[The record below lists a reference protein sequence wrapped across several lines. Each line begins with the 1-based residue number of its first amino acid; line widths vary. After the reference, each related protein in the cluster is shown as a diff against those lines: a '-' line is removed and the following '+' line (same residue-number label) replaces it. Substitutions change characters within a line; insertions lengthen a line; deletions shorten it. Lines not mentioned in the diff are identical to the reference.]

1 MLDPSGIT
9 IFWLLQI
16 EGIYEDVYCFLNIR
30 GVRPRGSN
38 AYFYEQ
44 TVLATNYFDYMEH
57 QAAQNMHIT
66 VGSESEAPSCP
77 MSAEDIPWDL
87 VYIGPTVFDRW
98 TVSLQPVCNGLAAM
112 MATWGDNQIADYA
125 DNAEGH
131 TLAAGVIY
139 TINFTARAGDYIGR
153 VSIDVLNNTHLDVWV
168 TAYMGIYSADGTLR
182 TRATPIQFLETLDT
196 MVVVLVDHVIEVH
209 SDSLFY
215 LAVMFDHDYFVA
227 QGSGTGPSMT
237 YAGTDGLPA
246 TFKPDGVSRNP
257 PIVAYGCTTASHYMC
272 ASFQY
277 YQGDNFQPVAVEYL
291 YQGLLLV
298 GGANGTNSNGKW
310 QSVVNGVGH
319 LMTHVRIARYAK
331 NFATGWVDFL
341 LAQPGN
347 ATSNYIYTTSNSGA
361 TLDEVGLTFVTN
373 DDFGY
378 HFTLSYNST
387 LGRYVDSSDVQ
398 LGVEL
403 FPTVVI
409 AAVDMSVG
417 LPQCSFLSLPQYV
430 APESSLANSSV
441 CAAGSAPVVW
451 GSADPGSYFYRE
463 QGLFNNYYTDITLSP
478 FHTGPTYSNVT
489 QLALTLSHNANVFAH
504 IRMALYLN
512 NTLLACSAELTVDNP
527 LDVTLYFT
535 LNTTVTLYPASQYH
549 IAMWTD
555 VSLYMAAGWDYS
567 GLCYYGITYGY
578 DLQPWPQSIGSVE
591 AEYTNCHPIP
601 TAALGCAVPSGPPYV
616 PPVDPN
622 CPTCINC
629 TKPAE
634 DKEEGVSAGAAVV
647 IWLTSA
653 LGVFAAA
660 LLVMWLVSTGRCSR
674 VAGGALRSGQRG
686 DDVAADYAAMH

>member
-1 MLDPSGIT
+1 M
-9 IFWLLQI
+9 
-16 EGIYEDVYCFLNIR
+16 
-30 GVRPRGSN
+30 
-38 AYFYEQ
+38 
-44 TVLATNYFDYMEH
+44 
-57 QAAQNMHIT
+57 
-66 VGSESEAPSCP
+66 
-77 MSAEDIPWDL
+77 
-87 VYIGPTVFDRW
+87 
-98 TVSLQPVCNGLAAM
+98 
-112 MATWGDNQIADYA
+112 
-125 DNAEGH
+125 
-131 TLAAGVIY
+131 
-139 TINFTARAGDYIGR
+139 
-153 VSIDVLNNTHLDVWV
+153 DVLNNTHLDMWV
-168 TAYMGIYSADGTLR
+168 TASMAIYASDFSLVQGAED
-182 TRATPIQFLETLDT
+182 IVFLEPLDT
-196 MVVVLVDHVIEVH
+196 MVVGDLVEPIRVTQ
-209 SDSLFY
+209 DSIY
-215 LAVMFDHDYFVA
+215 YVAVRFDHDFFVA
-227 QGSGTGPSMT
+227 QGAGTGLSMT
-237 YAGTDGLPA
+237 YNGTDGLPA
-246 TFKPDGVSRNP
+246 TFVPEGVSRTP
-257 PIVAYGCTTASHYMC
+257 PIAAYGCSVASHYMC

-277 YQGDNFQPVAVEYL
+277 YQGDNYSPMAIDWL

-298 GGANGTNSNGKW
+298 GGANCTNSNGKW

-319 LMTHVRIARYAK
+319 LTAHVRVARYAA
-331 NFATGWVDFL
+331 NFITDYTDIL
-341 LAQPGN
+341 LSRPGN
-347 ATSNYIYTTSNSGA
+347 ATSNYIYLTSTNGA
-361 TLDEVGLTFVTN
+361 TLDEVGLTFYTD
-373 DDFGY
+373 DDFGWE
-378 HFTLSYNST
+378 FTLSYNST

-634 DKEEGVSAGAAVV
+634 DKEEGVSTKSVLAGVFVSALLAFLAAVLLG
-647 IWLTSA
+647 WLIA
-653 LGVFAAA
+653 
-660 LLVMWLVSTGRCSR
+660 TGRCTQ
-674 VAGGALRSGQRG
+674 VKEAVLRSSHREEADSSALNPA
-686 DDVAADYAAMH
+686 DDYDRLQ